1 MTRSWF
7 PVVVLTLLLG
17 FARTA
22 RGDDAGS
29 TDAGAGDAGMTDAA
43 STDAEATDGGAP
55 DTGPDAGSTLQGTVP
70 ECPLTDVG
78 KPCAGGTCIAAGCW
92 DLASDG
98 VTVVGDAGVHDCAV
112 CQPDDGLGSACV
124 NDSTC
129 GDAAV
134 CAVMGGGGETAVAP
148 DGGLASAYY
157 SIMGCQ
163 VPDLGSTGY
172 GYDYPPVNPGCAME
186 IAPLQ
191 RGSSVAGVSV
201 ASILLVGVVLW
212 RRRRAT

>member
-29 TDAGAGDAGMTDAA
+29 TDAGA
-43 STDAEATDGGAP
+43 
-55 DTGPDAGSTLQGTVP
+55 
-70 ECPLTDVG
+70 
-78 KPCAGGTCIAAGCW
+78 
-92 DLASDG
+92 
-98 VTVVGDAGVHDCAV
+98 GDAGVHDCAV